1 MASKQPCLNDE
12 RMRWLHAG
20 FVKVRVVAAVVA
32 MAMVVYYAVDV
43 PIVPVVILLA
53 VGEFGQLWAAA
64 NLGKISGPQDEDEAF
79 AVAESGP
86 YACVRNP
93 MYIGRFIVGLG
104 LSLIPSF
111 RWYMLPLFV
120 VVYVIYVHARVLRE
134 EPRITEEI
142 GEEYLGYCGR
152 VNRWLPRWPARGSN
166 CLSWSWVALRRNR
179 QLRVTA
185 GLVLVMVL
193 VILRPHMG

>member
-1 MASKQPCLNDE
+1 MGSKQPWLNDE

-20 FVKVRVVAAVVA
+20 FVKVRIVAAVVGVA
-32 MAMVVYYAVDV
+32 LVVYCAADV
-43 PIVPVVILLA
+43 PIVPVAILLV

-64 NLGKISGPQDEDEAF
+64 NLGKISGPQEENEVF

-104 LSLIPSF
+104 LSLVPSF
-111 RWYMLPLFV
+111 RWYVLPVFV
-120 VVYVIYVHARVLRE
+120 LVYVIYVHARVLRE

-142 GEEYLGYCGR
+142 GEEYVDYCRR

-166 CLSWSWVALRRNR
+166 CLSWSWVALHRNR

-185 GLVLVMVL
+185 GLALLMAL